1 MVSAQPNKYKPLLVA
16 IYINSHVQV
25 STAIFTLHLSHK

>member
-1 MVSAQPNKYKPLLVA
+1 VA

-25 STAIFTLHLSHK
+25 STAIFTLHQVTNRS